1 MASIERTA
9 YPRFPR
15 TLTLRDLQVSF
26 SPRPEEAEWALG
38 FSRSPDRRL
47 ALLVQLKCFQ
57 FMRHFPPL
65 ETIPPEVV
73 EHVAATLAM
82 PPAQEITYSSGPKA
96 LYRHHRA
103 IRTLLGVKSYTDS
116 EARPL
121 AIDVARNAA
130 EVVDTRTD
138 IINITIEELV
148 RFGYELPV
156 FRTLDEIAEQAHTEA
171 EVRLSERVAARLTQ
185 PQREDR
191 KSVV

>member
-9 YPRFPR
+9 YPQFPR
-15 TLTLRDLQVSF
+15 TLTLRDLQTSF

-47 ALLVQLKCFQ
+47 ALLVQLKSFQ

-65 ETIPPEVV
+65 DTIPREVV
-73 EHVAATLAM
+73 EHIAATLAM
-82 PPAQEITYSSGPKA
+82 PPAQEITYSSGTKA

-103 IRTLLGVKSYTDS
+103 IRTLLGVKSYTD
-116 EARPL
+116 AQTGPL
-121 AIDVARNAA
+121 AIRLARSAA

-138 IINITIEELV
+138 IINIAIEELI
-148 RFGYELPV
+148 RLGYELPA

-171 EVRLSERVAARLTQ
+171 EVLLSERVAARLAQ
-185 PQREDR
+185 GQRDWLD
-191 KSVV
+191 